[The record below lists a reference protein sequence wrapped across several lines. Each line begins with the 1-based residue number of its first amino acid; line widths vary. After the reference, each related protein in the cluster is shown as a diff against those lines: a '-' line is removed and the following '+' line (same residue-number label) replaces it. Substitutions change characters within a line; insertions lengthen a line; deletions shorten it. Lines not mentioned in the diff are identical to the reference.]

1 MLESCSYP
9 TVPDYEEEVRRQRS
23 LNVALFRKS
32 LNTSK
37 TKKKLENYAARFG
50 HEFETV
56 WYRAK
61 VDPLFAEQFAIDPQ
75 KQGIQQRLAFNNL
88 RGAPGVEDAVLL
100 RNDELWLPVEEPV
113 RSKSV
118 DFKWI

>member
-56 WYRAK
+56 WYRVGNCCRGTWTNLDISEK
-61 VDPLFAEQFAIDPQ
+61 QPSRHPPPPLS
-75 KQGIQQRLAFNNL
+75 R
-88 RGAPGVEDAVLL
+88 
-100 RNDELWLPVEEPV
+100 
-113 RSKSV
+113 
-118 DFKWI
+118 